1 MILKVLTTKRQIREY
16 IKSFDNQFIPKV
28 VSIGEFLQK
37 AIVVDGKKFI
47 DEDLKRI
54 YLYKAVKDLDIEKL
68 GLNKNF
74 LDFFKNSDLI
84 FGFLNEVYLER
95 VNLDEIDLADT
106 YQEYSEHIALLKE
119 IYVNYKKLLD
129 SEGFVDKITIEDFR
143 INEGFFENIEKIELE
158 VLGYLSK
165 FEREILNKIPIN
177 IEVSFEVTKFNKNL
191 INKMFG
197 DFKEGG
203 YIIDYHTK
211 NVLFYEE
218 VDRKMDVEVTHFSK
232 KADQANFVFAS
243 IEEFVNDG
251 IKPEKIAVIL
261 PDENFSEYLKLFD
274 NANEGKTNLNF
285 AMGDSF
291 VNSEIYKKL
300 KAIYD
305 YISENDEIA
314 YLKCKDYLEEFQTS
328 DIFEFIENNTSE
340 KEKKILDEE
349 LYKLKKLNAYLQNHT
364 KQEVL
369 KFILERLSALSFDD
383 VKGGKVTV
391 MGVLESRG
399 ADFDAVVIVDFN
411 EEFVPNVNEKDFFL
425 NTSIRRKVN
434 LPTREDKEALQKNY
448 YYTLFTSKK
457 VKLSFVKNEEK
468 SISRF
473 AYELGIDDG
482 KNGDSYYAEVLY
494 KFSQPEKVEYQ
505 EKFELPKVLY
515 PTTLDILL
523 SCPKRYYLSNIL
535 GISNEIEE
543 EEFFGSRFH
552 SIMENIDKLKFSTY
566 LEYYDYIIS
575 NLLKDVNKR
584 DYFYI
589 KSVWDD
595 RILEFAKK
603 DFEFLSGNIT
613 TEVTKQRPKNDFILK
628 ARYDRIIDNMAFD
641 YKTSTKSQNYE
652 ESTQAEFYK
661 YILPNHKIYFWD
673 IYNVKLVEVNPE
685 LKNLDEKLSQIKNIS
700 FKTEDEKN
708 CRYCEF
714 QFSCNL

>member
-197 DFKEGG
+197 DFKEGR

-232 KADQANFVFAS
+232 RADQANFVFAS

-425 NTSIRRKVN
+425 NTTIRRKVN

-457 VKLSFVKNEEK
+457 VKLSYVKNEEK

-482 KNGDSYYAEVLY
+482 KSGDSYYAEVLY
-494 KFSQPEKVEYQ
+494 KFLQPKKVEYQ

>member
-54 YLYKAVKDLDIEKL
+54 YLYEAVKNLDIEKL

-197 DFKEGG
+197 DFKEGR

-232 KADQANFVFAS
+232 RADQANFVFAS

-457 VKLSFVKNEEK
+457 VKLSYVKNEEK

-535 GISNEIEE
+535 GISNEIKE

>member
-197 DFKEGG
+197 DFKEGR

-232 KADQANFVFAS
+232 RADQANFVFAS

-328 DIFEFIENNTSE
+328 DIFKFIDNNTSE

-708 CRYCEF
+708 CKYCEF

>member
-197 DFKEGG
+197 DFKEGR

-211 NVLFYEE
+211 KVLFYEE
-218 VDRKMDVEVTHFSK
+218 VDRKIDVEVTHFSK
-232 KADQANFVFAS
+232 RADQANFVFAS

-457 VKLSFVKNEEK
+457 VKLSYVKNEEK

-494 KFSQPEKVEYQ
+494 KFSQPKKVGYQ

-523 SCPKRYYLSNIL
+523 SCPKRYYLSNVL

>member
-54 YLYKAVKDLDIEKL
+54 YLYEAVKNLDIEKL

-197 DFKEGG
+197 DFKEGR

-232 KADQANFVFAS
+232 RADQANFVFAS

-457 VKLSFVKNEEK
+457 VKLSYVKNEEK

-523 SCPKRYYLSNIL
+523 SCPKRYYLSNVL

>member
-54 YLYKAVKDLDIEKL
+54 YLYEAVKNLDIEKL

-197 DFKEGG
+197 DFKEGR

-232 KADQANFVFAS
+232 RADQANFVFAS

-457 VKLSFVKNEEK
+457 VKLSYVKNEEK